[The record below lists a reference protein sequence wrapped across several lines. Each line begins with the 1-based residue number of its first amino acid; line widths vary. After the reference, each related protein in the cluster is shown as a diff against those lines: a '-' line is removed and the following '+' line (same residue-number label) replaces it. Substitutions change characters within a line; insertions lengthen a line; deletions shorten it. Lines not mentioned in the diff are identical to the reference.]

1 MPSRS
6 RVQAT
11 QAVAVLLLILAAG
24 GVRAAER
31 PPEPLPAYRLRI
43 EPEPLRALQDYR
55 DRIYDFDFLPPG
67 ERLWIPATFEHS
79 GERYPVRLRIRGDLP
94 VHWRGE
100 QLSYRL
106 KFMDRL
112 FEGRKEINLI
122 VPWDKHYGVELLQTR
137 VADDLG
143 LAYFPGRFVSL
154 AINDRD
160 IGLYYENE
168 HPTREYLERTGRE
181 PSSIFTF
188 AANWTYYFG
197 QRYHTVWF
205 EKPGTRERPPISS
218 LGQIKQRRTFTRR
231 DPELARRQLGY
242 AAELYDLLSR
252 GSLEEIAARAGLYL
266 DLEGFARYVALQDFF
281 GSVHSLELGDNTR
294 LYLDPSSG
302 KFEFMPW
309 DTRLMSLRE
318 RWEEKGGTLEAL
330 LEPDDAMFRA
340 MFEAIPGVRAARD
353 AALGELVR
361 EGSVYNAE
369 LDRIHARLVR
379 LHPEDER
386 LRAGTVK
393 LDGMFRENLEVLAPY
408 AARRAEIAPQR

>member
-6 RVQAT
+6 RVA
-11 QAVAVLLLILAAG
+11 AIHPVAVLLLLLVGAG
-24 GVRAAER
+24 IRAAE
-31 PPEPLPAYRLRI
+31 PAPLPAYRLRI
-43 EPEPLRALQDYR
+43 EPAPLRALQDFR
-55 DRIYDFDFLPPG
+55 DRIYDVDFLSPG
-67 ERLWIPATFEHS
+67 ERLWIPATFEHG

-94 VHWRGE
+94 AHWRGD
-100 QLSYRL
+100 QLSFRL
-106 KFMDRL
+106 KFTDRL

-160 IGLYYENE
+160 AELYYENE

-188 AANWTYYFG
+188 AANWTFYLG
-197 QRYHTVWF
+197 QPHHTVWF
-205 EKPGTRERPPISS
+205 VKPGSRERPPISS
-218 LGQIKQRRTFTRR
+218 LGQIKQRRTFDRS
-231 DPELARRQLGY
+231 DPEIARRQLGY
-242 AAELYDLLSR
+242 AAELYALLSE

-266 DLEGFARYVALQDFF
+266 DLDNFARYVALQDFF
-281 GSVHSLELGDNTR
+281 GSKHSLEFGDNTR

-302 KFEFMPW
+302 KFELMPW

-318 RWEEKGGTLEAL
+318 RWDERGGTLEAL
-330 LEPDDAMFRA
+330 LDPDDEMFGA
-340 MFEAIPGVRAARD
+340 IFEAIPGVRAARD

-361 EGSVYNAE
+361 DGVVYSGE
-369 LDRIHARLVR
+369 LRRIHVRLLG

-386 LRAGTVK
+386 LRAGTEK
-393 LDGMFRENLEVLAPY
+393 LERMFRENLGVLAPY
-408 AARRAEIAPQR
+408 AARRAKIAPQR

>member
-6 RVQAT
+6 RA
-11 QAVAVLLLILAAG
+11 AAIHPLAVLLLLLVGA
-24 GVRAAER
+24 VTRAAE
-31 PPEPLPAYRLRI
+31 PAPLPAYRLRI
-43 EPEPLRALQDYR
+43 EPAPLRALQDFR
-55 DRIYDFDFLPPG
+55 DRIHDNKFLPPG
-67 ERLWIPATFEHS
+67 ERLWIPATFEHG

-94 VHWRGE
+94 AHWRGE
-100 QLSYRL
+100 QISYRL
-106 KFMDRL
+106 KFTDRL

-143 LAYFPGRFVSL
+143 LAYFPGRFASL

-160 IGLYYENE
+160 AELYYENE

-188 AANWTYYFG
+188 AANWTFYLG
-197 QRYHTVWF
+197 QPHHTVWF
-205 EKPGTRERPPISS
+205 VKPGSRERPPISS
-218 LGQIKQRRTFTRR
+218 LGQIKQRRTFDRS
-231 DPELARRQLGY
+231 DPEIARRQLGY
-242 AAELYDLLSR
+242 AAEFYALLSE

-266 DLEGFARYVALQDFF
+266 DLDNFARYVALQDFF
-281 GSVHSLELGDNTR
+281 GSRHSLEFGDNTR

-318 RWEEKGGTLEAL
+318 RWEEKGGRLEAL
-330 LEPDDAMFRA
+330 LEPGDDMFRA
-340 MFEAIPGVRAARD
+340 VFEAVPGVRAARD
-353 AALGELVR
+353 AALGGLVR
-361 EGSVYNAE
+361 DGSVYMAE
-369 LDRIHARLVR
+369 LGRIHAHLVR

-386 LRAGTVK
+386 LRAGIVR
-393 LDGMFRENLEVLAPY
+393 LERMFRENLDVLAPY